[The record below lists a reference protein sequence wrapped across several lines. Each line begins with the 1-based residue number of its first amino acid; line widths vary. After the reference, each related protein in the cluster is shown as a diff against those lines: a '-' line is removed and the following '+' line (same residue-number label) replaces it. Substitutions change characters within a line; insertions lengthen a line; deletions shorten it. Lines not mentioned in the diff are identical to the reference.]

1 MSLLNIA
8 VALVA
13 LLGLALWLRERMLN
27 RRGRALRDLLDGA
40 DALEGQL
47 QDYRRRMLSLRQTLA
62 QLPSDMTAPAM
73 ASIDPDRQVKTALR
87 EILAHR
93 LWIKQH
99 SNSATQREL
108 DQAVAA
114 LNRSRTQLASQLGLL
129 DEMADQ
135 LQSAGQGLRSAYQ
148 GASAVLTPPGARKSK
163 PEPPSPEPPTPTR
176 H

>member
-40 DALEGQL
+40 DALESQL
-47 QDYRRRMLSLRQTLA
+47 QDYRRRMLSLRQTLT

-108 DQAVAA
+108 DEAVAA

-135 LQSAGQGLRSAYQ
+135 LHMAGQGLRSAYQ
-148 GASAVLTPPGARKSK
+148 GVSAAQAPSRTGKSK
-163 PEPPSPEPPTPTR
+163 PAPPLPQPPTPTR

>member
-1 MSLLNIA
+1 MSLLNLA

-13 LLGLALWLRERMLN
+13 LLGLALWLRERMIN

-40 DALEGQL
+40 DALESQL
-47 QDYRRRMLSLRQTLA
+47 QDYRRRMLSLRQTLT

-87 EILAHR
+87 EVLAHR
-93 LWIKQH
+93 LWIKQQ
-99 SNSATQREL
+99 SGSATQQAL
-108 DQAVAA
+108 DEAVAA

-129 DEMADQ
+129 DEVADQ
-135 LQSAGQGLRSAYQ
+135 LQVAGQGLRSAYQ
-148 GASAVLTPPGARKSK
+148 GASAALGPAAAGKSK
-163 PEPPSPEPPTPTR
+163 PEPPLPDPPTPTR